1 MHDWCKPR
9 GNADCAYKGRKY
21 LPSVY
26 RNRLRERKAM
36 VGKSS
41 DASFDRQSASK
52 KHTTVRH
59 LFQAV
64 FFALTNG
71 YASGFFT
78 GKIYRGANKRF
89 CVPGLNCYSCPG
101 ALYACP
107 IGALQATLNSRE
119 FKLSCYVFGFLMMVG
134 AIFGRFVC
142 GWLCPFGFIQDLLH
156 KIPFPDK
163 KKNLPAHKQL
173 IKLKYAV
180 LLIMVFLL
188 PALAKDS
195 TGLGQPWFCEYICPS
210 GTLLAGMPMIAL
222 NPGLR
227 ESIGPLFFW
236 KLGLLIVI
244 IMLAVKYY
252 RPFCKYLCPLGAF
265 YSVFNPIAVYR
276 FNIDKDK
283 CIGCG
288 ACQRV
293 CGMDIRVWEQPN
305 STECIRCGSCKAVCP
320 NLAITSGLDVLKERL
335 ITSRTVD
342 ISIASEEGSKTNVY
356 KILLGFIGISLN
368 SLLISAAIFFAA
380 VDMVSQTSGGG
391 VTWLNLFKHNFFW
404 VLWITGIAVSF
415 AASVKLMLSAK
426 RPIIS
431 AEALNLQLY
440 AFILVLAGAVLW
452 LLRYAYA
459 AFILILGLIPGQTVF
474 TLLVFITCFRD
485 TRLIKRSALH

>member
-1 MHDWCKPR
+1 MIENSS
-9 GNADCAYKGRKY
+9 GA
-21 LPSVY
+21 
-26 RNRLRERKAM
+26 
-36 VGKSS
+36 SS
-41 DASFDRQSASK
+41 DRQAASK
-52 KHTTVRH
+52 GHTLIRH
-59 LFQAV
+59 LFQAA

-71 YASGFFT
+71 YVSGFFT

-134 AIFGRFVC
+134 AFFGRFVC

-156 KIPFPDK
+156 KIPFPEK
-163 KKNLPAHKQL
+163 KKNLPAHKHL

-195 TGLGQPWFCEYICPS
+195 TGMGQPWFCEYICPS

-227 ESIGPLFFW
+227 EAIGPLFFW
-236 KLGLLIVI
+236 KLGLLTVI
-244 IMLAVKYY
+244 ILLAIKYY

-265 YSVFNPIAVYR
+265 YSIFNPVAVCR

-283 CIGCG
+283 CISCG
-288 ACQRV
+288 ACQKA
-293 CGMDIRVWEQPN
+293 CGMDIKVWEQPN
-305 STECIRCGSCKAVCP
+305 SMECIRCGNCKAACP
-320 NLAITSGLDVLKERL
+320 NSAITSSFDVLKEKL
-335 ITSRTVD
+335 ITPRTVD
-342 ISIASEEGSKTNVY
+342 ISRIPEQSSKTNIF

-368 SLLISAAIFFAA
+368 SLLISATVFFAA
-380 VDMVSQTSGGG
+380 IDMVSQTSGGG
-391 VTWLNLFKHNFFW
+391 VTWLSLLKHNLFW
-404 VLWITGIAVSF
+404 ILWFTGIAVSF
-415 AASVKLMLSAK
+415 AASVKLVLSAK
-426 RPIIS
+426 KPALS
-431 AEALNLQLY
+431 AEAMNLQFC
-440 AFILVLAGAVLW
+440 ACVIVLVGAVLW

-459 AFILILGLIPGQTVF
+459 ALLLILGLVPGQLVF
-474 TLLVFITCFRD
+474 TLLVLIICFRD
-485 TRLIKRSALH
+485 LKLIKNSAYICNEDCEDASAEEKR